1 MKFFKKQGVAITVLV
16 LAIIGAIVLGQVR
29 KPASAEYDAGSKT
42 TASAWA
48 DEHYSEYT
56 KYVEDDADLL
66 SADTETRIAKYNAQL
81 DYTYGSIMAVRQ
93 RRADPPERSAH
104 AGQSVLGL

>member
-66 SADTETRIAKYNAQL
+66 SADTETRIAKYNARL
-81 DYTYGSIMAVRQ
+81 DYT
-93 RRADPPERSAH
+93 
-104 AGQSVLGL
+104 